1 MSIKTTTS
9 SGKWEFWI
17 DRGGTFTDIVAKAPD
32 GSLKNSK
39 YLSEN
44 PEQYKDAAIQ
54 GIRDFLKI
62 DVNEKIQDLDVD
74 CVKMGTTVAT
84 NALLER
90 KGDRTLLL
98 ITEGFRDLLRI
109 GYQARPKLFDFN
121 IILPTPIY
129 EMVAE
134 IKERLN
140 AAGEIIEPLDEVKAR
155 EDLKLARAKG
165 IKSVAIAL
173 MHGYLNPIHEKQ
185 IAQIAT
191 EEGFEQISFSNEIS
205 PLMKLV
211 GRADTTVIDAY
222 LSPILKRYVDQISS
236 EFNKDYTA
244 QLLFMQ
250 SNGGLTDAN
259 VFRGK
264 DAILSGPAGGV
275 VGMVKTAQIAGFE
288 KLIGFDMGGTST
300 DVCHYKGE
308 FERSFETEVAGARVR
323 APMMDIHTVAAGG
336 GSILFYRDGRFQVGP
351 ESAGAN
357 PGPACYRRGGPLTV
371 TDCNVMLGKLQ
382 PFHFPSVFGP
392 NADQPI
398 DVSVVEKRFNEFAE
412 EISVKNRAKKVGS
425 CRISEWVFANSCI

>member
-62 DVNEKIQDLDVD
+62 DVNEKIQDLYVD

-109 GYQARPKLFDFN
+109 GYQERPKLFDFN

-173 MHGYLNPIHEKQ
+173 MHGYLNPIHEMQ

-191 EEGFEQISFSNEIS
+191 EEGFEQISFSNEI
-205 PLMKLV
+205 
-211 GRADTTVIDAY
+211 
-222 LSPILKRYVDQISS
+222 
-236 EFNKDYTA
+236 
-244 QLLFMQ
+244 
-250 SNGGLTDAN
+250 
-259 VFRGK
+259 
-264 DAILSGPAGGV
+264 
-275 VGMVKTAQIAGFE
+275 
-288 KLIGFDMGGTST
+288 
-300 DVCHYKGE
+300 
-308 FERSFETEVAGARVR
+308 
-323 APMMDIHTVAAGG
+323 
-336 GSILFYRDGRFQVGP
+336 
-351 ESAGAN
+351 
-357 PGPACYRRGGPLTV
+357 
-371 TDCNVMLGKLQ
+371 
-382 PFHFPSVFGP
+382 
-392 NADQPI
+392 
-398 DVSVVEKRFNEFAE
+398 
-412 EISVKNRAKKVGS
+412 
-425 CRISEWVFANSCI
+425 